1 MVDIYPIAYE
11 LITFRNEP
19 KYCQAIEANCEDP
32 DQTAEEQ
39 SDQGLRSLLFRQ
51 NRSYIAGLQESTD
64 QIEF

>member
-19 KYCQAIEANCEDP
+19 KYCESVEVNCVDP
-32 DQTAEEQ
+32 DQTAKKQ
-39 SDQGLRSLLFRQ
+39 SDQSLCSLLFRQ
-51 NRSYIAGLQESTD
+51 NRFYIAGLQESTD